1 MLSTLVVALLV
12 LVFALVAGA
21 AGWLVWRLWTGASTV
36 PADGSAG
43 AVAGADPAE
52 ES

>member
-21 AGWLVWRLWTGASTV
+21 AGWLVLRLWAGTSGP
-36 PADGSAG
+36 PAGGPPA
-43 AVAGADPAE
+43 ADRAE
-52 ES
+52 EG

>member
-12 LVFALVAGA
+12 LVFVLVAGA
-21 AGWLVWRLWTGASTV
+21 AGWLVWRLWTGPSGS
-36 PADGSAG
+36 PADVSAG
-43 AVAGADPAE
+43 VPVADPAE

>member
-21 AGWLVWRLWTGASTV
+21 AGWLVWRLWAGTSKP
-36 PADGSAG
+36 PAAG
-43 AVAGADPAE
+43 APVADPAE

>member
-21 AGWLVWRLWTGASTV
+21 VGWLVWRLWAGTSGP
-36 PADGSAG
+36 PAAG
-43 AVAGADPAE
+43 APVADPAE
-52 ES
+52 EG

>member
-36 PADGSAG
+36 PADGAAAG
-43 AVAGADPAE
+43 AVVADPAE

>member
-12 LVFALVAGA
+12 LVFVLVAGA
-21 AGWLVWRLWTGASTV
+21 AGGLVWRLWTGTSTE
-36 PADGSAG
+36 PAAG
-43 AVAGADPAE
+43 ASLE

>member
-21 AGWLVWRLWTGASTV
+21 AGWLVWRFWAGTAV
-36 PADGSAG
+36 PPAAG
-43 AVAGADPAE
+43 APLADPAE

>member
-21 AGWLVWRLWTGASTV
+21 AGWLVWRLWAGTST
-36 PADGSAG
+36 PPEAG
-43 AVAGADPAE
+43 TPVADPAE

>member
-1 MLSTLVVALLV
+1 MLSTLVVAVLV

-21 AGWLVWRLWTGASTV
+21 AGWLVWRLWAGTS
-36 PADGSAG
+36 PAPTAG
-43 AVAGADPAE
+43 APTADPAE

>member
-12 LVFALVAGA
+12 LVFVLVAGA
-21 AGWLVWRLWTGASTV
+21 RRVAGLAALDRHVRVARAPAGV
-36 PADGSAG
+36 P
-43 AVAGADPAE
+43 GADPAE

>member
-21 AGWLVWRLWTGASTV
+21 AGWLVWRLWAGTSPVSADGASV
-36 PADGSAG
+36 
-43 AVAGADPAE
+43 ADPAE

>member
-1 MLSTLVVALLV
+1 VLSTLVVALLV

-21 AGWLVWRLWTGASTV
+21 AGWLVWRLWAGTSTS
-36 PADGSAG
+36 PAAG
-43 AVAGADPAE
+43 APVADPTE

>member
-21 AGWLVWRLWTGASTV
+21 AGWLVWRLWTGTSAG
-36 PADGSAG
+36 PADGSGRARP
-43 AVAGADPAE
+43 AADPAE

>member
-12 LVFALVAGA
+12 FVFVLVAGA
-21 AGWLVWRLWTGASTV
+21 AGWLVWRLWTGASGS
-36 PADGSAG
+36 PADVSAG
-43 AVAGADPAE
+43 VPVADPAE

>member
-1 MLSTLVVALLV
+1 VLSTLVVALLV

-21 AGWLVWRLWTGASTV
+21 AGWLVWRLWVG
-36 PADGSAG
+36 PATAPAAG
-43 AVAGADPAE
+43 APDPDPAE